1 MLYSLQDITLIP
13 ATVSDISSRSQC
25 NPHADD
31 FGMLPLFVAPMSSV
45 IDDKNWRTFHD
56 NKINTIIPRN
66 IDLETR
72 LKLSHNQLTFVAF
85 SLDEFEIHFCVKIS
99 YKANVLIDV
108 ANGHMKKLIDLCKK
122 SKELNGDNIVIMA
135 GNVANPQ
142 TYIDYAFA
150 GIDYCRMS
158 IGSGSQC
165 TTANTGIYY
174 PMASLLINTVKTR
187 YMYQNED
194 FCFDEELEPSV
205 KKWPKIVA
213 DGGFNTFGD
222 IIKALALGADYVMC
236 GKIFAKSVEACGEI
250 CSKIKPLD
258 YDSSKDGTF
267 NEWIRTQDIYE
278 IKFLECY
285 REYYGMSTKRA
296 QIEFGKE
303 GTKTEEGIESRLK
316 IEYCISDWIH
326 KFTDYLCSA
335 MSYTNA
341 KNLNEFIGNVKYDIL
356 SPTSIRKFK

>member
-1 MLYSLQDITLIP
+1 MLYSLQDVTLIP
-13 ATVSDISSRSQC
+13 ATISNISSRSEC
-25 NPHADD
+25 DPYVEN
-31 FGMLPLFVAPMSSV
+31 MLPLFTAPMSSV
-45 IDDKNWRTFHD
+45 IDDKNWETFHN
-56 NKINTIIPRN
+56 NKINTIVPRN
-66 IDLETR
+66 IDLEIR
-72 LKLSHNQLTFVAF
+72 LNLCTKTFCAF
-85 SLDEFEIHFCVKIS
+85 SLDEFETHFCVKIS
-99 YKANVLIDV
+99 SKVWVLIDV

-122 SKELNGDNIVIMA
+122 AKELNGDNIVIMA

-165 TTANTGIYY
+165 TTANTGIFY
-174 PMASLLINTVKTR
+174 PMGSLIINTIKVR
-187 YMYQNED
+187 YMYQDYNYSEED
-194 FCFDEELEPSV
+194 DEIPEV
-205 KKWPKIVA
+205 IKWPKIVA

-236 GKIFAKSVEACGEI
+236 GKIFAKSVEGCGEI
-250 CSKIKPLD
+250 KTQIKPMN
-258 YDSSKDGTF
+258 YDILKDGPF
-267 NEWIRTQDIYE
+267 DEWIRTQEIKR

-303 GTKTEEGIESRLK
+303 GNKTEEGIASLIRV
-316 IEYCISDWIH
+316 EYFLEDWTQR
-326 KFTDYLCSA
+326 FTDYLKSA

-341 KNLNEFIGNVKYDIL
+341 KNLNGFIGKVEYGIL
-356 SPTSIRKFK
+356 SPTAIRTFK

>member
-13 ATVSDISSRSQC
+13 ATISNISSRSEC
-25 NPHADD
+25 DPYVED
-31 FGMLPLFVAPMSSV
+31 MLPLFTAPMSSV
-45 IDDKNWRTFHD
+45 INDKNWETFHN

-72 LKLSHNQLTFVAF
+72 LNLCTKTFCAF
-85 SLDEFEIHFCVKIS
+85 SLDEFETHFCVEIS
-99 YKANVLIDV
+99 SKMWVLIDV
-108 ANGHMKKLIDLCKK
+108 ANGHMEKLLNLCKK
-122 SKELNGDNIVIMA
+122 AKKLNSDNLIIMA

-165 TTANTGIYY
+165 TTANTGIFY
-174 PMASLLINTVKTR
+174 PMGSLIINTIKVR
-187 YMYQNED
+187 HMCRDYNYSEEED
-194 FCFDEELEPSV
+194 EIPEII
-205 KKWPKIVA
+205 KWPKIVA

-222 IIKALALGADYVMC
+222 IIKALALGADYIML

-250 CSKIKPLD
+250 ETQITPLN
-258 YDSSKDGTF
+258 YDILKDGPF
-267 NEWIRTQDIYE
+267 DEWIRTQDISR
-278 IKFLECY
+278 IKFLNCY

-296 QIEFGKE
+296 QLEFGKE
-303 GTKTEEGIESRLK
+303 GTKTEEGIHSIVPVMWYLDTWVTE
-316 IEYCISDWIH
+316 
-326 KFTDYLCSA
+326 FTDYLKSA

-341 KNLNEFIGNVKYDIL
+341 KNLNGFIGKVEYGIL
-356 SPTSIRKFK
+356 SPTAIRTFK